1 MLKYNITTDVKGKKI
16 NIDNHIFTKYDN
28 VNNSGIYD
36 ISINIKNI
44 GLNNVK
50 RIIVDIQSEE
60 FLNNDRAIGRDTQVP
75 VEKGENIEI
84 YRLFS
89 LLKGKEYKMI
99 LNVYYEDVLQNWYL
113 QEVEIKYNAS
123 NVFDNEGNIGYV
135 SYIINEENLINKED
149 IPKEL
154 CDT

>member
-1 MLKYNITTDVKGKKI
+1 
-16 NIDNHIFTKYDN
+16 
-28 VNNSGIYD
+28 
-36 ISINIKNI
+36 
-44 GLNNVK
+44 
-50 RIIVDIQSEE
+50 
-60 FLNNDRAIGRDTQVP
+60 
-75 VEKGENIEI
+75 
-84 YRLFS
+84 
-89 LLKGKEYKMI
+89 MI

-149 IPKEL
+149 ITKEL